1 MVVTSTDGYI
11 LSVFG
16 PFRTDTTNNDAS
28 IIKSCLVENKERILN
43 WLHDDDVLILDRDF
57 RDATNSMKML
67 GLRPAMPDFLVG
79 GQKQLD
85 ATQANR
91 SRCITKVRWV
101 IESGKNILFFCVI
114 TLHTFFIIIVNGK
127 IKQSRFLAQ
136 TIRIS
141 SIKFLHD
148 YVNIVCALS
157 K

>member
-1 MVVTSTDGYI
+1 
-11 LSVFG
+11 
-16 PFRTDTTNNDAS
+16 
-28 IIKSCLVENKERILN
+28 
-43 WLHDDDVLILDRDF
+43 
-57 RDATNSMKML
+57 ML

-79 GQKQLD
+79 RQKQLD

-101 IESGKNILFFCVI
+101 IESGKNVLFCCVI
-114 TLHTFFIIIVNGK
+114 TLNTFFIILVNGK
-127 IKQSRFLAQ
+127 IKQWGFLAQ
-136 TIRIS
+136 TIPIS